1 MRSIRRTL
9 LLNVL
14 LLLAVTLGVVG
25 YVVYRTAEG
34 AIRERQRS
42 AREVALLRYADR
54 RDEALRNRADRLAS
68 EVQSNWFRD
77 KFRHQWMASQLAAL
91 SAPLAWS
98 GGIPLATCVVTSGP
112 SPFGTGPGPV
122 AFEWNVRLSTEL
134 RLSPDE
140 IYRDADSPAH
150 EYVQLTGDA
159 GGGWT
164 SQSLYQIG
172 HPLPLDVAGLRRD
185 ADFSPQFDDITL
197 PNGVAARRVVLR
209 APVTRFSRVGSF
221 WQQRPPR
228 SEDSVP
234 PSRAVVGV
242 AAAARSFSGRPKGPI
257 PTPPPFVG
265 GPEYTL
271 PNFYLQCAW
280 DTSPDNPR
288 LAPLLVERDD
298 RLEEIDAETE
308 QSVRRLQHTL
318 GWTVAGTLAA
328 ILAGGWILVGLG
340 LFPLKRLSYAVSQIS
355 AKDFLLPL
363 DPRTLPAEVN
373 PVAVRLSQALTELQA
388 AFEREKRAAADIS
401 HELRTPLA
409 ALTTTIEVA
418 CRKPRAAEEYRAAL
432 DECRAIAKQMS
443 QLVERMLVLAWIDA
457 GADEVRPEPVEVGEL
472 VGGVAAIAKPLAE
485 VQGLS
490 FKCQVPRRLTVVTD
504 PDKLREVVMNLT
516 HNAIEYNRPGGEVE
530 LTATPGAKGGLVL
543 EVRDTGIGMPA
554 EIHEKIF
561 ERFFRGDPSRQA
573 TGVHAGLGL
582 AIVKEYVHRLGG
594 RLTVDSAVGRGSRFR
609 IELPNAL

>member
-42 AREVALLRYADR
+42 AREVAELRYADR
-54 RDEALRNRADRLAS
+54 RDEALRNRADKLAS
-68 EVQSNWFRD
+68 EVQSNWNQDTFRN
-77 KFRHQWMASQLAAL
+77 QWVATELSALAAPL
-91 SAPLAWS
+91 SGNRLPFLVS
-98 GGIPLATCVVTSGP
+98 SVTSGRNP
-112 SPFGTGPGPV
+112 IAWQLNFQ
-122 AFEWNVRLSTEL
+122 LSAEL
-134 RLSPDE
+134 RLNDDE
-140 IYRDADSPAH
+140 VYRDSPH
-150 EYVQLTGDA
+150 EFVQVTSD
-159 GGGWT
+159 GGGSWT
-164 SQSLYQIG
+164 SPSLGTQR
-172 HPLPLDVAGLRRD
+172 LPGNDTPRQE
-185 ADFSPQFDDITL
+185 ADTSRFDTIEL
-197 PNGVAARRVVLR
+197 PNSVTARRVIVK
-209 APVTRFSRVGSF
+209 APVTRRRPVGSF
-221 WQQRPPR
+221 WLPPPAGA
-228 SEDSVP
+228 EEVVP
-234 PSRAVVGV
+234 TSRAVVGLG
-242 AAAARSFSGRPKGPI
+242 AAARGGPARPPGPR
-257 PTPPPFVG
+257 PGPGPRFGPPP
-265 GPEYTL
+265 GPL

-280 DTSPDNPR
+280 DVSSENPW
-288 LAPLLVERDD
+288 LTGLIQERDD
-298 RLEEIDAETE
+298 RLGAIDQETE
-308 QSVRRLQHTL
+308 DSVFRLQHTL
-318 GWTVAGTLAA
+318 AWTVAGTLFATL
-328 ILAGGWILVGLG
+328 IGGWVLVGFG
-340 LFPLKRLSYAVSQIS
+340 LFPLKRLSHAVSQIS
-355 AKDFLLPL
+355 AKDFRLPL
-363 DPRTLPAEVN
+363 NPESLPAEVN
-373 PVAVRLSQALTELQA
+373 PVAERLSQALTELQA

-418 CRKPRAAEEYRAAL
+418 CRKPRTAEEYRRTL
-432 DECRAIAKQMS
+432 DECRAIAGQMS
-443 QLVERMLVLAWIDA
+443 QLVERLLVLAWLDA

-490 FKCQVPRRLTVVTD
+490 FKVQVPRHLTVVTD

-530 LTATPGAKGGLVL
+530 LSASPGAKGGVVL

-554 EIHEKIF
+554 EIHAKIF

-582 AIVKEYVHRLGG
+582 AIVKEYVDRLGG